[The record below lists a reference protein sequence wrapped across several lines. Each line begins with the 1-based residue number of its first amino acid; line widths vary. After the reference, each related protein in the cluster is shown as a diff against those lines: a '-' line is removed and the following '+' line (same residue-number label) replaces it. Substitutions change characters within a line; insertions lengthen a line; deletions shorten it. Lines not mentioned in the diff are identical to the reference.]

1 MTAALSASTNL
12 CQFPK
17 ACGGQDCRSL
27 VRTIDD
33 RSDETLASIRILLE
47 MRDRAREDI
56 RAGNAKAWY
65 RYYAVGRLLEEYERA
80 WFLQVLDRA
89 EG

>member
-1 MTAALSASTNL
+1 
-12 CQFPK
+12 
-17 ACGGQDCRSL
+17 

-33 RSDETLASIRILLE
+33 QSDETLASIRILLE

-56 RAGNAKAWY
+56 RAGNANAWH
-65 RYYAVGRLLEEYERA
+65 RYHAISRLLEEYERA
-80 WFLQVLDRA
+80 WFLEVLNRA